1 MSFFESRLFLK
12 GTFED
17 PVNLLSRLGTLKDV
31 PTWVVQ
37 GTGDEVCPELF
48 AQQLVEGL
56 AAAGVAHEAHF
67 VDAGHK
73 SSSDGMS
80 KALRA
85 CVDKFSV
92 IHFAVGGALTSLCS
106 GRRRSCL

>member
-1 MSFFESRLFLK
+1 ML
-12 GTFED
+12 
-17 PVNLLSRLGTLKDV
+17 
-31 PTWVVQ
+31 Q
-37 GTGDEVCPELF
+37 GGLPGARTS
-48 AQQLVEGL
+48 L

-85 CVDKFSV
+85 CVDKFT
-92 IHFAVGGALTSLCS
+92 AGMLPKL
-106 GRRRSCL
+106 